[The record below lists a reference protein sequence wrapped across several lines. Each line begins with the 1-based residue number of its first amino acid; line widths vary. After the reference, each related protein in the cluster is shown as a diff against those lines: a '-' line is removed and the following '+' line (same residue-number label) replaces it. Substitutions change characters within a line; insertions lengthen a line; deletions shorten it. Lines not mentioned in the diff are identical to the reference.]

1 MPSHYRAQSI
11 ERGSESLLRQC
22 AQWMALPQ
30 TDMALAWQC
39 SGQIE
44 GTEATGAVLADPR
57 KMFVMVASQGGSRG
71 APATRRPS
79 RGVKPS
85 VINLQRQYIDL
96 RRDLKTSSALR
107 APSKVPVF
115 LPGCQKLHV
124 IADNYQLLILTAPVV
139 VWFRRVCFCDS
150 GAQGKFWAFCTRFLT
165 PKRPKF
171 LARAFGQAFGRH
183 HSLSALDR

>member
-1 MPSHYRAQSI
+1 M
-11 ERGSESLLRQC
+11 
-22 AQWMALPQ
+22 
-30 TDMALAWQC
+30 
-39 SGQIE
+39 
-44 GTEATGAVLADPR
+44 AVLRPDR
-57 KMFVMVASQGGSRG
+57 GHGGHWCG
-71 APATRRPS
+71 PRRPKKDVCDGGQS
-79 RGVKPS
+79 GRVTGSTRDPAAKPWRKTLG
-85 VINLQRQYIDL
+85 NKFTTRQYIDL

-165 PKRPKF
+165 PKRPKN